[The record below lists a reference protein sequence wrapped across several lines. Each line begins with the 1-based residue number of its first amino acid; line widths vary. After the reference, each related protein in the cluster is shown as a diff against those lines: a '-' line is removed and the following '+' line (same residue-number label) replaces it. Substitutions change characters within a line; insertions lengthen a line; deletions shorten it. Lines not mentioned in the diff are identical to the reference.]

1 MPIIASLCKIFCVKF
16 GGIDLKRV
24 LINTRTFGKY
34 SKDPIALL
42 EEAGFE
48 IINAD
53 GKDITPYLRE
63 ADALIVGMTPITGDM
78 LRESKIKIVSKHG
91 VGLDNIDVV
100 TATELGIPITI
111 TRGANTT
118 SVAELALTFILALA
132 RKVVYAHCDVIY
144 KRSWPNIIGMELEN
158 KVLGLLG
165 FGAIARN
172 LSKKAKC
179 LSMTVIAHDP
189 FVSDDEIAEQ
199 GVTPVN
205 FKTLIDKSDFLSIHV
220 PLTEDTENLI
230 TEKELKCMKSTSFL
244 INTARGSIV
253 NEKALARALK
263 ENWIAGA
270 ALDVFSKEPLD
281 FSSPLLECD
290 NIIVTPHIGAH
301 TKEAIYK
308 MNIMAAQA
316 VIDFFEGR
324 IPLNVVNKE
333 VLKNK
338 SLEGYDNEN

>member
-1 MPIIASLCKIFCVKF
+1 
-16 GGIDLKRV
+16 LKRV

-34 SKDPIALL
+34 SKDPIDLL
-42 EEAGFE
+42 VEAGFE

-53 GKDITPYLRE
+53 GKDITPYLKE
-63 ADALIVGMTPITGDM
+63 ADALIVGTTSITGDM
-78 LRESKIKIVSKHG
+78 LRESKIKIVAKHG

-100 TATELGIPITI
+100 TATELGIPVTI
-111 TRGANTT
+111 TRGANTS
-118 SVAELALTFILALA
+118 SVAELALAFILALA
-132 RKVVYAHCDVIY
+132 RKVVYVHCDVIC

-172 LSKKAKC
+172 LSKKTKC

-205 FKTLIDKSDFLSIHV
+205 FKTLLEKSDFLSVHV

-230 TEKELKCMKSTSFL
+230 TEKELRCMKSTSFL
-244 INTARGSIV
+244 INTARGGIV
-253 NEKALARALK
+253 NEKELARALK

-290 NIIVTPHIGAH
+290 NIIVTPHMGAH

-316 VIDFFEGR
+316 VIDFFDGR
-324 IPLNVVNKE
+324 IPSNVVNKE
-333 VLKNK
+333 ALKNI